1 MGWQAL
7 LRNQRLYSTGASLK
21 QELARHL
28 SCLSSHIAWPSH
40 CCSILKICL
49 LMHKNFLLLT
59 LVGRG
64 PGWCPSPVASSEG
77 HDLWWPLEQDLP
89 HVRCFSQRSA
99 VQLGLSTG
107 SCVGVA
113 SLSRGSCSRS
123 LGMGRAGTVG
133 AAFFRHCLLFLAEA
147 RGRQGKAV

>member
-1 MGWQAL
+1 MQAL
-7 LRNQRLYSTGASLK
+7 LRNQRIYSPGASLR

-28 SCLSSHIAWPSH
+28 SCLSSHTAWPGH
-40 CCSILKICL
+40 RCSMPKICL
-49 LMHKNFLLLT
+49 LMHRNFSLLT
-59 LVGRG
+59 LVGRS
-64 PGWCPSPVASSEG
+64 PGLCPASPVASREG
-77 HDLWWPLEQDLP
+77 HDLWRPLEQGLP

-123 LGMGRAGTVG
+123 LGTGRAGTVG
-133 AAFFRHCLLFLAEA
+133 AAFLRHCLLFLAEA
-147 RGRQGKAV
+147 RGSQGKAV